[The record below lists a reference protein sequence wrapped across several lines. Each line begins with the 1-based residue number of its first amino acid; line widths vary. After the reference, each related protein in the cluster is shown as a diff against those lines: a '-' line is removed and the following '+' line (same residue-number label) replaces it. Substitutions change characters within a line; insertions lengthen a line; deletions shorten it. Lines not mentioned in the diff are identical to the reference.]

1 MSQHCMSSF
10 FSWWWETLQQQRWAD
25 FSGNIWRSFCLHVKT
40 FESRE
45 TKGNTIRGSTWQWR
59 EGPYRKSKLKAK
71 HATSGFLVNNKTFV
85 AAAERRCSGY
95 FMSHVS
101 DANLKHTLSEIQQS
115 SSCSDNAGML
125 LWTTK
130 CQLSFICPLNS
141 IKNIDIENHCR
152 W

>member
-1 MSQHCMSSF
+1 MHVVFFLLVVRNFTAAAMSRFQWKHLKIVLSAC
-10 FSWWWETLQQQRWAD
+10 D
-25 FSGNIWRSFCLHVKT
+25 DI
-40 FESRE
+40 ESRE

-125 LWTTK
+125 LWLTK

-141 IKNIDIENHCR
+141 IKNIETHCR